1 MSSEVN
7 FDNENDLK
15 MLNIS
20 SSGDSNSYRQRNI
33 SELFIEIGNFSD
45 NFTSHS
51 GFTYQKLEDE
61 REKIKNVIKQ
71 KKESQKTRSNIISN
85 DVLSENCPKNSN
97 VVNYTNIEHSK
108 DNNTNNN
115 SSLFSVKTSD
125 DLQLSIDLN
134 NTKLNETMGTE
145 EFLRMM
151 DESLN

>member
-1 MSSEVN
+1 
-7 FDNENDLK
+7 

-20 SSGDSNSYRQRNI
+20 SGGDSNSYRQRNI

-45 NFTSHS
+45 NFTSHN
-51 GFTYQKLEDE
+51 GFKNQKLEDE

-71 KKESQKTRSNIISN
+71 KKESHKAGSNKSLTN
-85 DVLSENCPKNSN
+85 DNISENCTKNSN

-108 DNNTNNN
+108 DNQNNTNDN

-134 NTKLNETMGTE
+134 NIKLNETMGTE

-151 DESLN
+151 DEI

>member
-134 NTKLNETMGTE
+134 NIKLNETMGTE